1 MRCQFLFKFPSPRN
15 NLTEH
20 IIGYYSQRKS
30 ILFYFP
36 MTWVLYHFFFSS
48 WCSKFLFLRMHV
60 CVPRKKEKV
69 WKNQKKNV
77 DDSLKVYIKSCDWRN
92 THHPVK
98 QHEYEENMC
107 WVLYMTV
114 WCTNKSPLERL
125 LYTRTCLF
133 FPKAF
138 PFFNDDC

>member
-1 MRCQFLFKFPSPRN
+1 MRCQFLFKFPLPRN

-20 IIGYYSQRKS
+20 IIGYYSQRIS

-36 MTWVLYHFFFSS
+36 INWVLYHFFSS

-69 WKNQKKNV
+69 WKKSEKECRWFVESVHQILWLKK
-77 DDSLKVYIKSCDWRN
+77 
-92 THHPVK
+92 HPHPVK

-133 FPKAF
+133 FSQRF
-138 PFFNDDC
+138 SFF